1 MTENQAAEGRYFR
14 ALRGLRQIRKGKVL
28 FMEGHGF
35 IRDMLDVK
43 LLILFVAS
51 KAAYPMSLQKIYEL
65 CFQDD
70 RLSYFDLS
78 VAVPQMVDSGHLAEI
93 EKDRFVITQKGRE
106 AEAVTEDGIA
116 YPVMQRAKAAV
127 ERFNKEEK
135 IDQFINTEIVP
146 KDGGDYSVV
155 LELND
160 ETGSIMRLELMAPT
174 QQQARAL
181 AKAFRTRAD
190 QIYQGILS
198 GLLEKKQPENDAN
211 V

>member
-1 MTENQAAEGRYFR
+1 MRR
-14 ALRGLRQIRKGKVL
+14 L
-28 FMEGHGF
+28 GF
-35 IRDMLDVK
+35 IHDMMDVK
-43 LLILFVAS
+43 VLILFVMARVN
-51 KAAYPMSLQKIYEL
+51 YPVSTQQIYEL

-78 VAVPQMVDSGHLAEI
+78 VAVPQMVESGHLAEI

-146 KDGGDYSVV
+146 KDGGDYSVI

-160 ETGSIMRLELMAPT
+160 ETGEIMRLELMAPT

-181 AKAFRTRAD
+181 AKSFRTRAD

-211 V
+211 I

>member
-1 MTENQAAEGRYFR
+1 
-14 ALRGLRQIRKGKVL
+14 
-28 FMEGHGF
+28 
-35 IRDMLDVK
+35 
-43 LLILFVAS
+43 
-51 KAAYPMSLQKIYEL
+51 
-65 CFQDD
+65 
-70 RLSYFDLS
+70 
-78 VAVPQMVDSGHLAEI
+78 
-93 EKDRFVITQKGRE
+93 
-106 AEAVTEDGIA
+106 
-116 YPVMQRAKAAV
+116 MQRAKAAV

-160 ETGSIMRLELMAPT
+160 ETGAIMRLELMAPT

>member
-1 MTENQAAEGRYFR
+1 MTENQAAAGRYFR
-14 ALRGLRQIRKGKVL
+14 AMRGLRQLRKGKVL

-106 AEAVTEDGIA
+106 AVTEDGIA

-160 ETGSIMRLELMAPT
+160 ETGAIMRLELMAPT

>member
-1 MTENQAAEGRYFR
+1 MTENQAAAGRYFR
-14 ALRGLRQIRKGKVL
+14 ALRGLRQLRKGKVL

-93 EKDRFVITQKGRE
+93 EKDRFVITPKGRE

-146 KDGGDYSVV
+146 KDGGDYSV
-155 LELND
+155 
-160 ETGSIMRLELMAPT
+160 MLELMAPT

>member
-1 MTENQAAEGRYFR
+1 MHCTP
-14 ALRGLRQIRKGKVL
+14 
-28 FMEGHGF
+28 
-35 IRDMLDVK
+35 K
-43 LLILFVAS
+43 L
-51 KAAYPMSLQKIYEL
+51 KPM
-65 CFQDD
+65 
-70 RLSYFDLS
+70 
-78 VAVPQMVDSGHLAEI
+78 HLAGIALALLSTFGTAPAHAGEVYANLGLPGI
-93 EKDRFVITQKGRE
+93 GLGYAHPIDSHFTVRGDFMTMGSRQKDT
-106 AEAVTEDGIA
+106 TEDGIA

-160 ETGSIMRLELMAPT
+160 ETGAIMRLELMAPT

-198 GLLEKKQPENDAN
+198 GLLKKKQPENDAN

>member
-1 MTENQAAEGRYFR
+1 
-14 ALRGLRQIRKGKVL
+14 
-28 FMEGHGF
+28 MEQHGF
-35 IRDMLDVK
+35 IQDMLDVK
-43 LLILFVAS
+43 VLILFVMAKLS
-51 KAAYPMSLQKIYEL
+51 YPVSLQKIYEL
-65 CFQDD
+65 CYQDD
-70 RLSYFDLS
+70 KLSYFDVS
-78 VAVPQMVDSGHLAEI
+78 VAVPQMVQSGHLEQLPD
-93 EKDRFVITQKGRE
+93 ETYRITDKGRE
-106 AEAVTEDGIA
+106 HEEITCDAIA

-160 ETGSIMRLELMAPT
+160 ETGAIMRLELMAPT

-211 V
+211 L

>member
-1 MTENQAAEGRYFR
+1 MTENQAAAGRYFR

-155 LELND
+155 LEL
-160 ETGSIMRLELMAPT
+160 MAPT

-211 V
+211 L

>member
-1 MTENQAAEGRYFR
+1 MADEP
-14 ALRGLRQIRKGKVL
+14 RGFIYTMQDVKTLVL
-28 FMEGHGF
+28 FVLARLESP
-35 IRDMLDVK
+35 V
-43 LLILFVAS
+43 
-51 KAAYPMSLQKIYEL
+51 PMTTLYEL

-160 ETGSIMRLELMAPT
+160 ETGAIMRLELMAPT